1 VAVISDGFWRRHFGG
16 DRAIIGQT
24 FATDNGS
31 WQVVGVMPSSFSY
44 PVDTPTDMWI
54 PLVIPPKDRVR
65 TPTGY
70 HTSYDLQAVG
80 RLTRGISVEQA
91 TARMSSIATSLA
103 PQFPGWFRGWSPVV
117 RPLRD
122 TIVGKDLRS
131 WMLMLLASVTLVLL
145 IACVN
150 VASLMLARAGAR
162 GREMGV
168 RAALGA
174 SRWRIGRGGLTESLL
189 LSSIGTILGV
199 FSAYLTLDVIR
210 TLLPPNLPRS
220 SDIAVNWR
228 VLTAA
233 ATAAIAT
240 GLICGVLPAL
250 QASKPALNRAV
261 RDGGRSSSSSRSSQR
276 MRATLVCAEVG
287 LAIVLLI
294 GAGLFMSSF
303 IRLTSIDLGVEYDH
317 VLTVGLDRA
326 PTGPA
331 RAAAAVQVSAIVS
344 DVLPIL
350 QLMPGVESAAVLSGT
365 RPFEDGHDRTN
376 VVVPG
381 REEEFQSSDDAVDV
395 YQVTAAYTTVLG
407 VAFIARAA
415 TSA

>member
-1 VAVISDGFWRRHFGG
+1 
-16 DRAIIGQT
+16 
-24 FATDNGS
+24 
-31 WQVVGVMPSSFSY
+31 
-44 PVDTPTDMWI
+44 
-54 PLVIPPKDRVR
+54 
-65 TPTGY
+65 
-70 HTSYDLQAVG
+70 
-80 RLTRGISVEQA
+80 
-91 TARMSSIATSLA
+91 
-103 PQFPGWFRGWSPVV
+103 
-117 RPLRD
+117 
-122 TIVGKDLRS
+122 
-131 WMLMLLASVTLVLL
+131 
-145 IACVN
+145 
-150 VASLMLARAGAR
+150 
-162 GREMGV
+162 MGV

-174 SRWRIGRGGLTESLL
+174 SRWRIVRGVLTESLL